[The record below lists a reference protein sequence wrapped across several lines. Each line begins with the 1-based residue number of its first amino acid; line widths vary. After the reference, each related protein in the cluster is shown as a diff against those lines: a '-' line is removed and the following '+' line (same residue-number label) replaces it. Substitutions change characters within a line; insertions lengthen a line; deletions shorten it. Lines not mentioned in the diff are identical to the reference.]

1 MLFRTT
7 KDAPGW
13 RKDKKSVSSVLI
25 EDLSDNKANRL
36 DDEDRSLLTV
46 PKRKL
51 IPYHVGPYREAPGPV
66 RRQRE
71 GKNRI

>member
-1 MLFRTT
+1 M
-7 KDAPGW
+7 
-13 RKDKKSVSSVLI
+13 
-25 EDLSDNKANRL
+25 SDNKANRL

-51 IPYHVGPYREAPGPV
+51 IPYHVGPYREAPGSV